1 MKRILVLI
9 VAISAIAVFAG
20 HVFGQVNTGSA
31 PYRDSGHTYE
41 ISIGK
46 ESNRREWILTDG
58 TNSYNPS
65 TTSYSW
71 ASIAAV
77 SGGKQRIAIFFDRN
91 VFTTDNWNLQYFEYD
106 MVAGVER
113 CISARQFAITLVN
126 NSFYLALSDDLTTCN
141 SQSGRPHTY
150 EEVDTESFNTT
161 VTYTVT
167 MTKDDAFKPTFWK
180 FDAHFSQNVQSI
192 TVNSTTTNP
201 GTISYTPATVPG
213 TDYTIQVNPVAASPD
228 SVVLNIEVQFSNPI
242 HAAVTPTLTVSN
254 GLAVVQNPPNP
265 DMDTRD
271 NITVVDGDP
280 VRTQIITI
288 NAIPE
293 SRNIEAN
300 AALGEADWSAQN
312 PLQNSTH
319 NYRVQMGNTTNT
331 VSWRIW
337 NSDNTILPNAGNV
350 AYELTPSGPT
360 GGYALAQIRYKMPA
374 GSYVLEY
381 TETAGTCS
389 SVRRY
394 DVNVLGP
401 FDVDIAAATNQCA
414 GISTQ
419 INNLTADDVTNGVT
433 VHETTTTVDYI
444 VNLVTNNY
452 HGDWEFQFALTGDP
466 VFDPASTPVS
476 DLEVLSITTP
486 TTGAAATGTDY
497 ERLIQVTNTQATPVT
512 QVVVRVVY
520 NGVYQLAHNI
530 TATLSNITGSYAEQ
544 DTDGTNETTH
554 TIYAMPQAG
563 TLAGV
568 D

>member
-31 PYRDSGHTYE
+31 PYRDSEHTYE

-58 TNSYNPS
+58 TTSYNLS

-71 ASIAAV
+71 ATIAAV
-77 SGGKQRIAIFFDRN
+77 SGGKQRIAIFFDRT

-113 CISARQFAITLVN
+113 CTSARQFAITLVN
-126 NSFYLALSDDLTTCN
+126 NSFVLALSGDLTTCN
-141 SQSGRPHTY
+141 SQSGQPHTY

-180 FDAHFSQNVQSI
+180 FDAQFSQNVQSI
-192 TVNSTTTNP
+192 AVNSTTTNP
-201 GTISYTPATVPG
+201 GTISYTPSTVPG
-213 TDYTIQVNPVAASPD
+213 ANYTIQVNPVNASPA
-228 SVVLNIEVQFSNPI
+228 SVVLNIVVQFSNPI

-265 DMDTRD
+265 EMTTQD
-271 NITVVDGDP
+271 NITVVDGGLP

-293 SRNIEAN
+293 SRDIVPGVDETT
-300 AALGEADWSAQN
+300 WSASN

-319 NYRVQMGNTTNT
+319 KYSVQVGALGNTYEWT
-331 VSWRIW
+331 VL
-337 NSDNTILPNAGNV
+337 NSDQSPLAAASNYTLSP
-350 AYELTPSGPT
+350 TDPT
-360 GGYALAQIRYKMPA
+360 GAETNALVSITYLPA
-374 GSYVLEY
+374 MSTGLYFVQFK
-381 TETAGTCS
+381 ETAATGGCS
-389 SVRRY
+389 TIRRY
-394 DVNVLGP
+394 PITLGGP
-401 FDVDIAAATNQCA
+401 FDVDIVASELTTCAA
-414 GISTQ
+414 ISGQ
-419 INNLTADDVTNGVT
+419 INNSPGTETVTTVQYEVELKNSTYVGNWKFDLGFTSAPGFNADLDLVSGGISLSSGGTLSGSTVT
-433 VHETTTTVDYI
+433 VVNTDALPLRKVTVTVQY
-444 VNLVTNNY
+444 
-452 HGDWEFQFALTGDP
+452 TG
-466 VFDPASTPVS
+466 FYS
-476 DLEVLSITTP
+476 
-486 TTGAAATGTDY
+486 
-497 ERLIQVTNTQATPVT
+497 
-512 QVVVRVVY
+512 
-520 NGVYQLAHNI
+520 LAHNI
-530 TATLSNITGSYAEQ
+530 TATLTNITGSYAEQ
-544 DTDGTNETTH
+544 DADGTNETTH

>member
-31 PYRDSGHTYE
+31 PYRDSEHTYE

-58 TNSYNPS
+58 TTSYNLS
-65 TTSYSW
+65 TTPQTW

-77 SGGKQRIAIFFDRN
+77 SDGKQRIAIFFDRT
-91 VFTTDNWNLQYFEYD
+91 VFTTDNWNLRYFEYD
-106 MVAGVER
+106 MVASVER
-113 CISARQFAITLVN
+113 CTSARQFAITLVN
-126 NSFYLALSDDLTTCN
+126 NSFYLALSNDLTTCN
-141 SQSGRPHTY
+141 SQSGQPHTY
-150 EEVDTESFNTT
+150 EEVDAESFNTT

-167 MTKDDAFKPTFWK
+167 MSKDDAFKPTFWK
-180 FDAHFSQNVQSI
+180 FDAHFSQNVESI
-192 TVNSTTTNP
+192 SVSSTTTNP
-201 GTISYTPATVPG
+201 GTITYTPATVPG
-213 TDYTIQVNPVAASPD
+213 TDYTIQVNPVVASPA
-228 SVVLNIEVQFSNPI
+228 SVILNIEIQFSNPI

-265 DMDTRD
+265 DMDTQD
-271 NITVVDGDP
+271 NITVVDGNP

-293 SRNIEAN
+293 SRNIEAD

-319 NYRVQMGNTTNT
+319 NYRVQMGNTANT
-331 VSWRIW
+331 VSWRIL
-337 NSDNTILPNAGNV
+337 NSDFTVLDNTANA
-350 AYELTPSGPT
+350 AYELTPTGPT

-401 FDVDIAAATNQCA
+401 FDVDIVAATNQCA
-414 GISTQ
+414 EISTQ
-419 INNLTADDVTNGVT
+419 INNLTAADLVAGAT

-452 HGDWEFQFALTGDP
+452 HGDWEFQFALTGSPD
-466 VFDPASTPVS
+466 FDPTSSPVS
-476 DLEVLSITTP
+476 DLEVQSIATT
-486 TTGAAATGTDY
+486 TAGANYNAG
-497 ERLIQVTNTQATPVT
+497 LIEVINTQATPVT

-520 NGVYQLAHNI
+520 NGVYQLAHDI
-530 TATLSNITGSYAEQ
+530 KATLTNISGSYAEQ
-544 DTDGTNETTH
+544 DADGTNETTH

>member
-31 PYRDSGHTYE
+31 PYRDSEHTYE

-58 TNSYNPS
+58 TTSYNLS
-65 TTSYSW
+65 TTPHTW

-77 SGGKQRIAIFFDRN
+77 SGGKQRIAIFFDRT

-113 CISARQFAITLVN
+113 CTSARQFAITLVN
-126 NSFYLALSDDLTTCN
+126 NSFYLALNDDFATCN
-141 SQSGRPHTY
+141 SQSGQPHTY

-167 MTKDDAFKPTFWK
+167 MTKEDAFKPTFWK
-180 FDAHFSQNVQSI
+180 FAAHFSQNVQSI

-213 TDYTIQVNPVAASPD
+213 TDYTIQVNPVVASPA

-265 DMDTRD
+265 DMNTQD

-319 NYRVQMGNTTNT
+319 NYRVQMGNTANT
-331 VSWRIW
+331 VSWRIL
-337 NSDNTILPNAGNV
+337 NSDNTVLNNAGNV
-350 AYELTPSGPT
+350 AYELTPTGPT

-394 DVNVLGP
+394 DLNLLGP
-401 FDVDIAAATNQCA
+401 FDVDIVAATNQCA
-414 GISTQ
+414 EISTQ
-419 INNLTADDVTNGVT
+419 INNLTAADVAAGAN

-452 HGDWEFQFALTGDP
+452 HGDWEFRFALTGSPD
-466 VFDPASTPVS
+466 FDPTSTPVS
-476 DLEVLSITTP
+476 DLEVQSIATP
-486 TTGAAATGTDY
+486 TAGANYNAG
-497 ERLIQVTNTQATPVT
+497 LIEVTNTQATPVT

-530 TATLSNITGSYAEQ
+530 TATLSSITGSYAEH
-544 DTDGTNETTH
+544 DADGTNETTH

>member
-31 PYRDSGHTYE
+31 PYRDSEHTYE

-58 TNSYNPS
+58 TTSYNL
-65 TTSYSW
+65 TTSPQTW

-77 SGGKQRIAIFFDRN
+77 SDGKQRIAIFFDRT
-91 VFTTDNWNLQYFEYD
+91 VFTTDNWNLRYFEYD
-106 MVAGVER
+106 KVGAGER
-113 CISARQFAITLVN
+113 CTSARQFAITLVN
-126 NSFYLALSDDLTTCN
+126 NSFVLALDDDFATCN

-161 VTYTVT
+161 VIYTVT
-167 MTKDDAFKPTFWK
+167 MAKDNDFKPTFWK
-180 FDAHFSQNVQSI
+180 FDAQFSQSVQSI

-213 TDYTIQVNPVAASPD
+213 TDYTIQVNPVAASPA
-228 SVVLNIEVQFSNPI
+228 SVVLNIEVQFSNTV
-242 HAAVTPTLTVSN
+242 HTAVTPTLTVSN

-265 DMDTRD
+265 DMDTQD

-300 AALGEADWSAQN
+300 AALGEADWSARN

-319 NYRVQMGNTTNT
+319 NYRVQMGNTANT
-331 VSWRIW
+331 VLWRIL

-419 INNLTADDVTNGVT
+419 INNLTAADVTNGVA

-452 HGDWEFQFALTGDP
+452 QGDWEFQFALTGDP
-466 VFDPASTPVS
+466 VFDPTSTPVS
-476 DLEVLSITTP
+476 DLEVQSITT
-486 TTGAAATGTDY
+486 TTAGANYNEG
-497 ERLIQVTNTQATPVT
+497 LIEVTNTELTPVT

-544 DTDGTNETTH
+544 DADGTNNTTH